1 MFAVRARYCRANKAC
16 EQLINDRRKIFTE
29 N

>member
-1 MFAVRARYCRANKAC
+1 MFAVRARYCRANKAS